1 MRLRTQLSLKQVQ
14 QPMIPDYES
23 SIEQWSDDERQQFM
37 HDRARLLKKLLSDRQ
52 SWQDAFERLG
62 RRGTLKITWSDVEGQ
77 EQQTLLTKA
86 TITGHT
92 TILRSVA
99 CDLILCGD
107 EGAFLA
113 EQLFSDMYEDD
124 RQLGEYSP

>member
-1 MRLRTQLSLKQVQ
+1 MTQVQ
-14 QPMIPDYES
+14 RPMIPDYES
-23 SIEQWSDDERQQFM
+23 SIEKWSDDERQQFM

-62 RRGTLKITWSDVEGQ
+62 RRGTLKITWSDGECQ

-86 TITGHT
+86 IIAGHT
-92 TILRSVA
+92 TILRSLA

-107 EGAFLA
+107 EGALLA
-113 EQLFSDMYEDD
+113 EQLFSDLYEDD
-124 RQLGEYSP
+124 RQLGEYSA

>member
-1 MRLRTQLSLKQVQ
+1 
-14 QPMIPDYES
+14 MIPEHES
-23 SIEQWSDDERQQFM
+23 SLEQWSDDERQQFM

-62 RRGTLKITWSDVEGQ
+62 RRGTLKITWSDSEHE

-86 TITGHT
+86 VVTGHT
-92 TILRSVA
+92 TVLRSVA

-107 EGAFLA
+107 EGALLA
-113 EQLFSDMYEDD
+113 ERLFSDMYEDG
-124 RQLGEYSP
+124 RQLGEYGT

>member
-1 MRLRTQLSLKQVQ
+1 
-14 QPMIPDYES
+14 MIPDYES

-62 RRGTLKITWSDVEGQ
+62 RRGMLKITWSDSER
-77 EQQTLLTKA
+77 EEHQTLLTW
-86 TITGHT
+86 TIITGHT

-107 EGAFLA
+107 EGTLLA
-113 EQLFSDMYEDD
+113 EQLFSDLYEDD
-124 RQLGEYSP
+124 RQLGEYGA

>member
-1 MRLRTQLSLKQVQ
+1 
-14 QPMIPDYES
+14 MIPDYES
-23 SIEQWSDDERQQFM
+23 SIEKWSDDERQQFM

-62 RRGTLKITWSDVEGQ
+62 RRGTLKITWSDVECQ

-86 TITGHT
+86 VVAGHT

-107 EGAFLA
+107 EGALLA
-113 EQLFSDMYEDD
+113 EQLFSELYEDD
-124 RQLGEYSP
+124 RQLGEHSA

>member
-1 MRLRTQLSLKQVQ
+1 
-14 QPMIPDYES
+14 MIPDSES

-62 RRGTLKITWSDVEGQ
+62 RRGTLKITWADIEHQ

-86 TITGHT
+86 FVAGHI

-99 CDLILCGD
+99 TDLILCGD

-113 EQLFSDMYEDD
+113 EQLFSELFEDE
-124 RQLGEYSP
+124 RQLGEFTP